1 VAETPCPHCGELH
14 AASPAVCPKTGG
26 ALPVFEAAPVATT
39 GVAEAAPVAAPGV
52 AEAAPSDAAGLPD
65 KGIADIL
72 ADAWALYRKHARAL
86 LLTCAVLF
94 VPASIAKSCA
104 LSIVMA
110 PAAAAASAA
119 AASAYQTTDLEA
131 SRRALEE
138 AYAHHADA
146 ATIGKLQVEQARI
159 LEDLGRRSMLAAGA
173 AMGSFTL
180 FVLGLL
186 GSLVTFFIYAVTVPL
201 TNAALTIAVGDRFV
215 GGEPGW
221 RDVWMVVFRKLGP
234 LLSAIVPA
242 AFITA
247 FGFAFFIV
255 PGLILSL
262 LFAFVS
268 PVVLI
273 EGLRGRAA
281 LQRSVAL
288 VRSDWLRVAIMV
300 VVFGVTRWLA
310 QLVAGALVPSSA
322 LFVGSLFGDLVTMLF
337 LPMPV
342 LGMVLLYFDI
352 RRKHDAFTNERLRPV
367 LDALR
372 TA

>member
-14 AASPAVCPKTGG
+14 AGSPAVCPKTGG
-26 ALPVFEAAPVATT
+26 ALPVVEATPVAAT
-39 GVAEAAPVAAPGV
+39 GVAEEAPTAAPGH
-52 AEAAPSDAAGLPD
+52 PD
-65 KGIADIL
+65 KGVADIL
-72 ADAWALYRKHARAL
+72 ADAWALYRNHARAL

-94 VPASIAKSCA
+94 VPASVAKSCA
-104 LSIVMA
+104 ISMVMA
-110 PAAAAASAA
+110 PAAAASAA
-119 AASAYQTTDLEA
+119 AATVAYQTTDLEA

-300 VVFGVTRWLA
+300 VVFGVMRWLA

-322 LFVGSLFGDLVTMLF
+322 VFVGSLFGDLVTMVF

>member
-1 VAETPCPHCGELH
+1 VAEMPCPHCGEPH
-14 AASPAVCPKTGG
+14 AASVAFCPTTGG
-26 ALPVFEAAPVATT
+26 PIPVTGAVPVVAP
-39 GVAEAAPVAAPGV
+39 
-52 AEAAPSDAAGLPD
+52 GLPD
-65 KGIADIL
+65 KGVADIL
-72 ADAWALYRKHARAL
+72 SDAWALYRKHARAL

-94 VPASIAKSCA
+94 VPASVAKSCA
-104 LSIVMA
+104 LSMIMA
-110 PAAAAASAA
+110 PTMAAASAVEATA
-119 AASAYQTTDLEA
+119 ALQATNLEA
-131 SRRALEE
+131 SRQALQE
-138 AYAHHADA
+138 AYKAHADA
-146 ATIGKLQVEQARI
+146 ATIDNLQADQARI
-159 LEDLGRRSMLAAGA
+159 LKDLGRRSMLAAGA

-186 GSLVTFFIYAVTVPL
+186 GTLVTFFIYAVAVPL
-201 TNAALTIAVGDRFV
+201 TNGALTIAVGDRFI

-221 RDVWMVVFRKLGP
+221 REVWMLLFRRLGP
-234 LLSAIVPA
+234 LLSAIIPA

-262 LFAFVS
+262 LFAFIS

-281 LQRSVAL
+281 LQRSVEL

-300 VVFGVTRWLA
+300 LVFGVMRWFA

-322 LFVGSLFGDLVTMLF
+322 LFIGSLFGDLVTMIF
-337 LPMPV
+337 LPLPV

-352 RRKHDAFTNERLRPV
+352 RRKQDNFTNDRLRAD
-367 LDALR
+367 LDALK
-372 TA
+372 TT